1 MGRKIFFNKRI
12 LTNSDSRFPK
22 TSEKLKKSQIQVN
35 NFTGLANYWGGGGI
49 RSVSRKAILK
59 KKQFFERFSDK
70 IRFRHKKKHGLS
82 RKDCALG
89 LVEVIE
95 AEQG

>member
-35 NFTGLANYWGGGGI
+35 NFTGLANYWGGGD
-49 RSVSRKAILK
+49 SERKPKGHFK
-59 KKQFFERFSDK
+59 KKTIF
-70 IRFRHKKKHGLS
+70 
-82 RKDCALG
+82 
-89 LVEVIE
+89 
-95 AEQG
+95 